1 MNQTEVALFEEDTNY
16 VEIKESDPNY
26 IITLVP
32 ASYIH
37 TVWEDVEPHL
47 EKAVIKSGGRWT
59 INSVHEALLKDEQ
72 QLWVTF
78 NKNNDILGV
87 ATTQFVSY
95 PNSLMCAIQYIGG
108 NDFKEWAYM
117 LGMKLEAWAKDSGC
131 DGIEGTARF
140 GFWKWLSRLKWKKA
154 YTVFEKRF
162 NNE

>member
-1 MNQTEVALFEEDTNY
+1 MNQAEVALFEEDTNY

-32 ASYIH
+32 ANYIN
-37 TVWEDVEPHL
+37 TVWEDVEPIL
-47 EKAVIKSGGRWT
+47 ERAVIKSGGRWT

-78 NKNNDILGV
+78 NKDNDILGV
-87 ATTQFVSY
+87 ATTQFVNY

-108 NDFKEWAYM
+108 NDFKGWAYM
-117 LGMKLEAWAKDSGC
+117 LGMKLEAWARDAGC
-131 DGIEGTARF
+131 DGMESTARY
-140 GFWKWLSRLKWKKA
+140 GFWKWASHLKWKKA